1 MFANLADR
9 FTNSQGDSFH
19 AAWRDPSK
27 SVTPA
32 KVNTLQ
38 SATAT
43 TKSNTPNVRSGV
55 SMGKQKRAR
64 ISGLTEKQAEALRH
78 MRKERNSD
86 DADALVAYNA
96 WLQDYLLQGNKVT
109 NFYDYPFPSS
119 RFEVVGGM
127 GGVKDKSA
135 HLRAE
140 PCGTYYWKGEDKK
153 AATSD
158 TFWVPAYTDTIDKQ
172 MMVDESVPEEI
183 RHHILQ
189 GVGKAEE
196 GSRAHG
202 FHHAFWEIKSGYQKH
217 RMQTIIDTRNV
228 RYATCKDFE
237 QYTPSD
243 SKPNKAYFDSN
254 RMVYVADPRDVTFPE
269 TYGASSLTIL
279 LDPKYDVDEWKNKL
293 VRWWDHSTIIGY
305 SGGKL
310 TRIRGSKRPHNPLRH
325 DKDPMDAASALTWYA
340 DSHGDD
346 NAPALEQEELPMFVD
361 FSKGD
366 GFAFKTFLYEDSK
379 LYAFKDTN
387 PAEYLAT
394 LGAVK
399 VTFVAKGRAVVTAD
413 CRKSGVALPLICLTA
428 ATPMSQDLTGYTY
441 TVSSVEPGGVL
452 EPAMVTF
459 LPN

>member
-1 MFANLADR
+1 MFTNLAER
-9 FTNSQGDSFH
+9 IIKPQGDSFH

-32 KVNTLQ
+32 KVNTSQ

-43 TKSNTPNVRSGV
+43 TKSNTSNSRSGV

-64 ISGLTEKQAEALRH
+64 VSGLTEKQAESLRH

-86 DADALVAYNA
+86 DADSLVAYNA

-109 NFYDYPFPSS
+109 NFYDYPFPSD

-140 PCGTYYWKGEDKK
+140 PRGTYYWKGEDKK

-183 RHHILQ
+183 RRHILQ

-196 GSRAHG
+196 GSRAQG

-228 RYATCKDFE
+228 RYATYKDFE
-237 QYTPSD
+237 QYTLSD
-243 SKPNKAYFDSN
+243 SNTRKAYFDPN
-254 RMVYVADPRDVTFPE
+254 RVVYVADPRDVTFPE

-346 NAPALEQEELPMFVD
+346 NALALEQEELPMFVD

>member
-86 DADALVAYNA
+86 DTDALVAYNT
-96 WLQDYLLQGNKVT
+96 WLQDYLLQGNKIT

-127 GGVKDKSA
+127 GEVKDKSA

-140 PCGTYYWKGEDKK
+140 PRGTYYWKGEDKK
-153 AATSD
+153 AVTSD
-158 TFWVPAYTDTIDKQ
+158 SFWVPAYTNTIDKQ
-172 MMVDESVPEEI
+172 MMANESVPEEI
-183 RHHILQ
+183 RRHILQ
-189 GVGKAEE
+189 GVGEAEE
-196 GSRAHG
+196 GSRASG

-217 RMQTIIDTRNV
+217 QMQKIIDTHDV
-228 RYATCKDFE
+228 RYATYKDFE
-237 QYTPSD
+237 QYALSD
-243 SKPNKAYFDSN
+243 GKPNKAYFNSN
-254 RMVYVADPRDVTFPE
+254 RAVYVADPRYVTFPE
-269 TYGASSLTIL
+269 TYGATSLTIL
-279 LDPKYDVDEWKNKL
+279 LDRKYDVNEWKNKL

-305 SGGKL
+305 SDGKL
-310 TRIRGSKRPHNPLRH
+310 TRISGSKRPHNPLTH

-340 DSHGDD
+340 DSHGNGDT
-346 NAPALEQEELPMFVD
+346 PVLEQAEIPMFVD

-387 PAEYLAT
+387 PAEYLAE

-399 VTFVAKGRAVVTAD
+399 VTFVAEGRAVVTAD
-413 CRKSGVALPLICLTA
+413 YRKSGVALPLICLTA
-428 ATPMSQDLTGYTY
+428 ANPMSQDLTGYTY

>member
-19 AAWRDPSK
+19 AAWRDPDK

-38 SATAT
+38 PAPAT
-43 TKSNTPNVRSGV
+43 TKGNTSNVRSGV
-55 SMGKQKRAR
+55 SRGKQKRAR
-64 ISGLTEKQAEALRH
+64 VSGLTERQAEALRYVH
-78 MRKERNSD
+78 KGRSSD
-86 DADALVAYNA
+86 DADSLVAYNA
-96 WLQDYLLQGNKVT
+96 WLQDYLLQGNKIT
-109 NFYDYPFPSS
+109 NFYDYPFPSD
-119 RFEVVGGM
+119 RFEVVGDM
-127 GGVKDKSA
+127 GGVKGKSA
-135 HLRAE
+135 YLRVE
-140 PCGTYYWKGEDKK
+140 PRGTYYWEGEDKK
-153 AATSD
+153 AVTSD
-158 TFWVPAYTDTIDKQ
+158 GFWVPAYTDTIDKQ

-189 GVGKAEE
+189 GTGKAEE

-202 FHHAFWEIKSGYQKH
+202 FHHAFWEIKSGYRKH

-228 RYATCKDFE
+228 RYATYEDFE

-243 SKPNKAYFDSN
+243 SKPNKAYFDSS
-254 RMVYVADPRDVTFPE
+254 RVVYVADPRDVTFPE

-279 LDPKYDVDEWKNKL
+279 LDPEYDVDEWKNKL

-310 TRIRGSKRPHNPLRH
+310 TRISGSTRPHNPFSH
-325 DKDPMDAASALTWYA
+325 DKDPMDTASALAWYA
-340 DSHGDD
+340 SSHGDG
-346 NAPALEQEELPMFVD
+346 NAPALEQAELPMFVD

-366 GFAFKTFLYEDSK
+366 GVAFKSFLYGDSK
-379 LYAFKDTN
+379 LYAFKDAN
-387 PAEYLAT
+387 PAEYLST

-399 VTFVAKGRAVVTAD
+399 VTFVAEWRAVVTAD
-413 CRKSGVALPLICLTA
+413 CRKNGVALPLICLTA
-428 ATPMSQDLTGYTY
+428 ATPMSQDLTGNTY

>member
-1 MFANLADR
+1 MFTNLAER
-9 FTNSQGDSFH
+9 IIKPQGDSFH

-32 KVNTLQ
+32 KVNTSQ

-43 TKSNTPNVRSGV
+43 TKSNTSNSRSGV

-64 ISGLTEKQAEALRH
+64 VSGLTEKQAESLRH

-86 DADALVAYNA
+86 DADSLVAYNA

-109 NFYDYPFPSS
+109 NFYDYPFPSD

-135 HLRAE
+135 RLRAE
-140 PCGTYYWKGEDKK
+140 PRGTYYWKGEDKK

-183 RHHILQ
+183 RRHILQ

-196 GSRAHG
+196 GSRTQG

-228 RYATCKDFE
+228 RYATYKDFE
-237 QYTPSD
+237 QYTLSD
-243 SKPNKAYFDSN
+243 SNTSKAYFDPN
-254 RMVYVADPRDVTFPE
+254 RVVYVADPRDVTFPE

>member
-1 MFANLADR
+1 MFTNLAER
-9 FTNSQGDSFH
+9 IIKPQGDSFH

-32 KVNTLQ
+32 KVNTSQ

-43 TKSNTPNVRSGV
+43 TKSNTSNSRSGV

-64 ISGLTEKQAEALRH
+64 VSGLTEKQAESLRH

-86 DADALVAYNA
+86 DADSLVAYNA

-109 NFYDYPFPSS
+109 NFYDYPFPSD

-140 PCGTYYWKGEDKK
+140 PRGTYYWKGEDKK

-183 RHHILQ
+183 RRHILQ

-196 GSRAHG
+196 GSRAQG

-228 RYATCKDFE
+228 RYATYKDFE
-237 QYTPSD
+237 QYTLSD
-243 SKPNKAYFDSN
+243 SNTSKAYFDPN
-254 RMVYVADPRDVTFPE
+254 RVVYVADPRDVTFPE
-269 TYGASSLTIL
+269 TFGANSLTIL
-279 LDPKYDVDEWKNKL
+279 LNSKYDVDEWGGKL
-293 VRWWDHSTIIGY
+293 VHWWDHSTILGK
-305 SGGKL
+305 SGFK
-310 TRIRGSKRPHNPLRH
+310 TTSFSGSNRPHNPDGNDRDIEEMAH
-325 DKDPMDAASALTWYA
+325 ALTWHVNSL
-340 DSHGDD
+340 DNS
-346 NAPALEQEELPMFVD
+346 NAPTLNESTIPMHVD

-366 GFAFKTFLYEDSK
+366 GWAFDSFLYRESQ
-379 LYAFKDTN
+379 YYHFKNKN
-387 PAEYLAT
+387 PVGYLSRK
-394 LGAVK
+394 GRVQ
-399 VTFVAKGRAVVTAD
+399 VTFIAKDVAVVTSVTGIDRRVPAPFIVLSAAVPD
-413 CRKSGVALPLICLTA
+413 ESRPHRVQLHCR
-428 ATPMSQDLTGYTY
+428 
-441 TVSSVEPGGVL
+441 VSE
-452 EPAMVTF
+452 ARR
-459 LPN
+459 

>member
-1 MFANLADR
+1 MFTNLAER
-9 FTNSQGDSFH
+9 IIKPQGDSFH

-32 KVNTLQ
+32 KVNTSQ

-43 TKSNTPNVRSGV
+43 TKSNTSNSRSGV

-64 ISGLTEKQAEALRH
+64 VSGLAEKQAESLRH

-86 DADALVAYNA
+86 DADSLVAYNA
-96 WLQDYLLQGNKVT
+96 WLQDYLLQGNKIT
-109 NFYDYPFPSS
+109 NFYDYPFPSD

-140 PCGTYYWKGEDKK
+140 PRGTYYWKGEDKK

-183 RHHILQ
+183 RRHILQ
-189 GVGKAEE
+189 GVGKVEE
-196 GSRAHG
+196 GSRAQG

-228 RYATCKDFE
+228 RYATYKDFE
-237 QYTPSD
+237 QYTLSD
-243 SKPNKAYFDSN
+243 SNTSKAYFDPN
-254 RMVYVADPRDVTFPE
+254 RVVYVADPRDVTFPE

-361 FSKGD
+361 FGKGD

>member
-1 MFANLADR
+1 MFTNLAER
-9 FTNSQGDSFH
+9 IIKPQGDSFH

-32 KVNTLQ
+32 KVNTSQ

-43 TKSNTPNVRSGV
+43 TKSNTSNSRSGV

-64 ISGLTEKQAEALRH
+64 VSGLTEKQAESLRH

-86 DADALVAYNA
+86 DADSLVAYNA

-109 NFYDYPFPSS
+109 NFYDYPFPSD

-140 PCGTYYWKGEDKK
+140 PRGTYYWKGEDKK

-183 RHHILQ
+183 RRHILQ

-196 GSRAHG
+196 GSRAQG

-228 RYATCKDFE
+228 RYATYKDFE
-237 QYTPSD
+237 QYTLSD
-243 SKPNKAYFDSN
+243 SNTSKAYFDPN
-254 RMVYVADPRDVTFPE
+254 RVVYVADPRDVTFPE

-366 GFAFKTFLYEDSK
+366 GWAFDSSLYRESQ
-379 LYAFKDTN
+379 YYHFKNKN
-387 PAEYLAT
+387 PVGYLSRK
-394 LGAVK
+394 GRVQ
-399 VTFVAKGRAVVTAD
+399 VTFIAKDIAVVTSVTGIDRRVPAPFIVL
-413 CRKSGVALPLICLTA
+413 SA
-428 ATPMSQDLTGYTY
+428 AKPMSQDLTGYSY
-441 TVSSVEPGGVL
+441 IVESVKPGGEW

-459 LPN
+459 RR

>member
-1 MFANLADR
+1 MFTNLAER
-9 FTNSQGDSFH
+9 IIKPQGDSFH

-32 KVNTLQ
+32 KVNTSQ

-43 TKSNTPNVRSGV
+43 TKSNTSNSRSGV

-64 ISGLTEKQAEALRH
+64 VSGLAEKQAESLRH

-86 DADALVAYNA
+86 DADSLVAHNA
-96 WLQDYLLQGNKVT
+96 WLQDYLLQGNKIT
-109 NFYDYPFPSS
+109 NFYDYPFPSD

-140 PCGTYYWKGEDKK
+140 PRGTYYWKGEDKK

-183 RHHILQ
+183 RCHILQ
-189 GVGKAEE
+189 GVGKVEE
-196 GSRAHG
+196 GSRAQG

-228 RYATCKDFE
+228 RYATYKDFE
-237 QYTPSD
+237 QYTLSD
-243 SKPNKAYFDSN
+243 SNTSKAYFDPN
-254 RMVYVADPRDVTFPE
+254 RVVYVADPRDVTFPE

-325 DKDPMDAASALTWYA
+325 DKDPMDAASALTWYMLTPTETTTHPP
-340 DSHGDD
+340 S
-346 NAPALEQEELPMFVD
+346 N
-361 FSKGD
+361 
-366 GFAFKTFLYEDSK
+366 
-379 LYAFKDTN
+379 
-387 PAEYLAT
+387 
-394 LGAVK
+394 
-399 VTFVAKGRAVVTAD
+399 
-413 CRKSGVALPLICLTA
+413 RKNFPCS
-428 ATPMSQDLTGYTY
+428 
-441 TVSSVEPGGVL
+441 
-452 EPAMVTF
+452 
-459 LPN
+459 

>member
-9 FTNSQGDSFH
+9 FTNPQSNSPH
-19 AAWRDPSK
+19 AAWRDPDK

-38 SATAT
+38 PATAT
-43 TKSNTPNVRSGV
+43 TKSNTPNTRSGV

-64 ISGLTEKQAEALRH
+64 VSGLTEKQTEALHH

-86 DADALVAYNA
+86 DADSLVAYNA
-96 WLQDYLLQGNKVT
+96 WLQDYLLQGNKIS

-119 RFEVVGGM
+119 RFEVVGDM
-127 GGVKDKSA
+127 GGVEDKSA

-140 PCGTYYWKGEDKK
+140 PRGTYYWKGEDKK
-153 AATSD
+153 AVTSD
-158 TFWVPAYTDTIDKQ
+158 SFWVPAYTDTIDKQ
-172 MMVDESVPEEI
+172 MMADESVPEEI
-183 RHHILQ
+183 RRHILQ
-189 GVGKAEE
+189 GAGKAEE
-196 GSRAHG
+196 GSRASG
-202 FHHAFWEIKSGYQKH
+202 FHRAFLEIKSGYQKH
-217 RMQTIIDTRNV
+217 QIQKIIDTRNV
-228 RYATCKDFE
+228 RYATYKDFE
-237 QYTPSD
+237 QYTLSD
-243 SKPNKAYFDSN
+243 SNPSRLYFDSN
-254 RMVYVADPRDVTFPE
+254 RVVYVADPSDVTFPE

-279 LDPKYDVDEWKNKL
+279 LDRKYDVNAWKNKL

-310 TRIRGSKRPHNPLRH
+310 TRISGSNRPHNPLLH
-325 DKDPMDAASALTWYA
+325 DKDPMDAASALAWYA
-340 DSHGDD
+340 DSHRNDD
-346 NAPALEQEELPMFVD
+346 VPALEQTELPMFVD

-366 GFAFKTFLYEDSK
+366 GFAFKTFLYENSK
-379 LYAFKDTN
+379 LYAFKDAN

-428 ATPMSQDLTGYTY
+428 ATPMTQDLTGNTY

>member
-1 MFANLADR
+1 MFANLAEHIIKP
-9 FTNSQGDSFH
+9 QGDSFH
-19 AAWRDPSK
+19 AAWRDPDK
-27 SVTPA
+27 SITPA
-32 KVNTLQ
+32 KVNTPP
-38 SATAT
+38 SAPATA
-43 TKSNTPNVRSGV
+43 KSNTPNVRSGV

-64 ISGLTEKQAEALRH
+64 VSGLTERQAEALRN

-86 DADALVAYNA
+86 DADSLVAYNA
-96 WLQDYLLQGNKVT
+96 WLQDYLLQGNKIT
-109 NFYDYPFPSS
+109 NFYDYPFPSD

-140 PCGTYYWKGEDKK
+140 PRGTYYWKGEDKK
-153 AATSD
+153 AITSD
-158 TFWVPAYTDTIDKQ
+158 TFWAPAYTDTIDKQ
-172 MMVDESVPEEI
+172 MMADESVPEKI
-183 RHHILQ
+183 RRHILQ

-202 FHHAFWEIKSGYQKH
+202 FHHAFWEIKSDHQKH
-217 RMQTIIDTRNV
+217 RLQRIIETRDV
-228 RYATCKDFE
+228 RYATYEDFE
-237 QYTPSD
+237 QYTLSD
-243 SKPNKAYFDSN
+243 GKPNKAYFNSN
-254 RMVYVADPRDVTFPE
+254 RVVYVADPRDVTFPE

-279 LDPKYDVDEWKNKL
+279 LDPEYDVDDWKNKL

-310 TRIRGSKRPHNPLRH
+310 TRISGSTRPHNPFSH
-325 DKDPMDAASALTWYA
+325 DKDPMDAASALAWYA
-340 DSHGDD
+340 DTHRNDD
-346 NAPALEQEELPMFVD
+346 APALEQTELPMFVD

-379 LYAFKDTN
+379 LYAFEDAN

-413 CRKSGVALPLICLTA
+413 CRGTGVALPLICLTA

-459 LPN
+459 LPG